1 MIDRSIVDEMD
12 KGYCDLVDAIAI
24 QAVKDARTYRKQW
37 LRAGEKLAKAG
48 VIRRILSSYN
58 SRGGQ
63 DLKAEPFVPKEL
75 KKIASL
81 SNTLARAREDEE
93 EAEEWIKKC
102 LYTFI
107 GVDGEKIVN
116 KLKRDTNGQDN
127 GTEEDIT

>member
-1 MIDRSIVDEMD
+1 MS
-12 KGYCDLVDAIAI
+12 
-24 QAVKDARTYRKQW
+24 
-37 LRAGEKLAKAG
+37 
-48 VIRRILSSYN
+48 
-58 SRGGQ
+58 
-63 DLKAEPFVPKEL
+63 AEPFVPKEL

-127 GTEEDIT
+127 GTEEDIP

>member
-1 MIDRSIVDEMD
+1 M
-12 KGYCDLVDAIAI
+12 
-24 QAVKDARTYRKQW
+24 
-37 LRAGEKLAKAG
+37 
-48 VIRRILSSYN
+48 
-58 SRGGQ
+58 
-63 DLKAEPFVPKEL
+63 KAEPFVPKEL

-93 EAEEWIKKC
+93 EAEGWIKKY

-127 GTEEDIT
+127 GTEEDIP